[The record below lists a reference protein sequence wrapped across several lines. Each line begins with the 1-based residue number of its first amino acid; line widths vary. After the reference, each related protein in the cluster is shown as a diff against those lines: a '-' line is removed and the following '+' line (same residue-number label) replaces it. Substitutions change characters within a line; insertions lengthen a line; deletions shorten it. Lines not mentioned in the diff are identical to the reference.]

1 MENLIPTHLIPS
13 HFAPTSRI
21 WIYQSSRPFTSEE
34 SVQIQKSID
43 EFISGWTAHG
53 AAVKGIGLIV
63 FNQFILLVADESRT
77 QVSGCSTDS
86 SVHFIQQLQQA
97 WNTDFFN
104 RRTLAVWIQ
113 DKVHLFDMGDI
124 PKAMEN
130 QSIDAETLY
139 FNNLVGTLQDWRN
152 HWIQPIKNS
161 WIAQKYPG
169 IFSATSPV

>member
-1 MENLIPTHLIPS
+1 MIPVHLIPS

-21 WIYQSSRPFTSEE
+21 WIYQSSRPFSNEE

-43 EFISGWTAHG
+43 EFISAWTAHG
-53 AAVKGIGLIV
+53 AAVKGIGLIA
-63 FNQFILLVADESRT
+63 FNQFIILVADESYT

-86 SVHFIQQLQQA
+86 SVHFIQQVQQA

-104 RRTLAVWIQ
+104 RRTLAFWMQ
-113 DKVHLFDMGDI
+113 DEVRLLDMGDL
-124 PKAMEN
+124 PSAMEN
-130 QSIDAETLY
+130 QTIHAETLY
-139 FNNLVGTLQDWRN
+139 FNKLVATLQVWRN

-169 IFSATSPV
+169 IISATSAV